1 MDYET
6 WSGMDPAERDEY
18 IRRGREEWADHL
30 KAHMPE
36 KMVDRAESAA
46 VWKGLGLYV
55 LGMKSLGHRC
65 GYVALPATHPLYRV
79 KYYSP
84 DMPAE
89 LLDVHGGITFS
100 TLIDGWWVLGWDAAH
115 YDDAPDPE
123 LLEDA
128 SAETRRILLQGADG
142 HVWTA
147 GEAFDETVRF
157 AEQLWSYGVH
167 NGWSE

>member
-6 WSGMDPAERDEY
+6 WSGMSPKERADY
-18 IRRGREEWADHL
+18 IRRGQEEWTDYVRARIPARML
-30 KAHMPE
+30 
-36 KMVDRAESAA
+36 DRAESAA

-65 GYVALPATHPLYRV
+65 GYVALPATHPLFRV
-79 KYYSP
+79 KYSSP
-84 DMPAE
+84 DMPNE
-89 LLDVHGGITFS
+89 LLDVHGGVTFS
-100 TLIDGWWVLGWDAAH
+100 ALIDGWWVLGWDAAH
-115 YDDAPDPE
+115 FDDAPDPA

-128 SAETRRILLQGADG
+128 RDETRRVLLWGVKG

-147 GEAFDETVRF
+147 EEAFEETVRL